1 MDEMRRAADAR
12 KAEIVAATRAEAA
25 AAVAKASRELQAEA
39 EEARRRLEA
48 DAQVLG
54 AAAAERVL
62 GRKAS

>member
-1 MDEMRRAADAR
+1 
-12 KAEIVAATRAEAA
+12 VAQ
-25 AAVAKASRELQAEA
+25 ASRELQAEA
-39 EEARRRLEA
+39 ENARKRLEA